1 MKISN
6 TETLN
11 KLQQNSLVVCSINDR
26 LTDEESKNITN
37 ELKVN
42 TSVRTIEW
50 NIFHGN
56 DAIYLA
62 DVIRV
67 NKSVVTFYSSNSGIG
82 DDDFSCLAS
91 ALKENTSIRSIYL
104 NSTHITHEGVKCF
117 AEALRV
123 NRAIYSVCISHNTM
137 RDEGIEHLWG
147 VLKKNCSITTLTL
160 KNSGLRLD
168 TLPDDLKGALE
179 DNTTFARLDLSSNDI
194 GDKGIEYLM
203 ALLGNNQF
211 INCIDLTDNKIT
223 DVGAKLLL
231 EFINNNHS
239 LVWIYLAKNKI
250 SPTVAADFKKFLNTK
265 PNILLCQITDKENP
279 EIKEICDMHQQEAV
293 SFLES
298 IRERKFLDDQEIVR
312 IAERFP
318 AIVTLAFV
326 GGHELDVEHT
336 LAAVAYRAFKL
347 GLSLKTSNLR
357 VNFSV
362 DLDDI
367 KDKAQLTRPMGYRH
381 SLYITL
387 SKLECCQTF

>member
-1 MKISN
+1 M
-6 TETLN
+6 
-11 KLQQNSLVVCSINDR
+11 
-26 LTDEESKNITN
+26 
-37 ELKVN
+37 
-42 TSVRTIEW
+42 
-50 NIFHGN
+50 
-56 DAIYLA
+56 
-62 DVIRV
+62 
-67 NKSVVTFYSSNSGIG
+67 
-82 DDDFSCLAS
+82 
-91 ALKENTSIRSIYL
+91 
-104 NSTHITHEGVKCF
+104 
-117 AEALRV
+117 
-123 NRAIYSVCISHNTM
+123 
-137 RDEGIEHLWG
+137 
-147 VLKKNCSITTLTL
+147 

-179 DNTTFARLDLSSNDI
+179 DNTTFESLDLSSNEI

-211 INCIDLTDNKIT
+211 INCIDLSNNKIT

-250 SPTVAADFKKFLNTK
+250 SPTVAADFEKVLNRKT
-265 PNILLCQITDKENP
+265 NILVCKITDKNNP
-279 EIKEICDMHQQEAV
+279 EIEEICEIHQQEAR
-293 SFLES
+293 SFLKS
-298 IRERKFLDDQEIVR
+298 IRERKFLDDQEIVM

-318 AIVTLAFV
+318 AIVTLAFL

-367 KDKAQLTRPMGYRH
+367 KDKAQLTRPLGCRH
-381 SLYITL
+381 SPLYNFIQAGMLPNILIWLEQHSERLTIEDL
-387 SKLECCQTF
+387 LRPEWLRRADKGVNCLKLIVKHRQLAELFQFKHWRGEPLEFQKLTEYLQDKFPDEFATSIGNTKCAALMNQVNSSMRPSNKWVIQTAINSRQTSGRDR